1 MGHVVI
7 LTLMAHFCLACA
19 FITFGLGIYVISKNP
34 TSLVN
39 RLFLVSM
46 AAATYWALGEFF
58 IWEVRTPESIR
69 FWLEVSAF
77 WPMVIAVFFHFI
89 TVFCDHPLA
98 KNENSRILALGI
110 YAPSLVVSLI
120 GLLTDD
126 LYTVIFREGTGY
138 VYTPVMG
145 SFVYLLGSG
154 YFLAVML
161 LALFIVS
168 LSWKSETRGKQA
180 RQKRLMGLGVLTL
193 IVSGALSAFILPF
206 FGIYTPNV
214 VFFGIAAFAFLIA
227 YAIHTQGLLE
237 LTPEMAVPQIMALI
251 PDGIVLTDGKGKIL
265 SANPAATGILARSAQ
280 DLPGRDICEVI
291 VGKQGGDLINTVLR
305 KGSVTDIEAEIDGAR
320 PRVVSI
326 SGARVNDP
334 DRGPAG
340 VVFVIRDITERK
352 AKESALRIANE
363 KISLLTRLTRHDI
376 SNLVTALSG
385 YLQLMRDDCGRYIT
399 PATQTV
405 HKISDYLL
413 FSRQY
418 QDIGSTQPVWQP
430 LGKMVARAAGE
441 IHPEGLEIS
450 VDLPD
455 VEVFADGLAYRV
467 IYALIDNT
475 IRHSEGAT
483 IMQIHVDREE
493 DNALTLVVEDN
504 GRGVEERDKELIFQY
519 GYGSHTGLGLAIS
532 RDILALTGLS
542 IRETGVAGRG
552 ARFEI
557 SVPSRAWQKEA
568 IHSSFTT

>member
-1 MGHVVI
+1 VVI
-7 LTLMAHFCLACA
+7 LTLLAHFCLACA

-34 TSLVN
+34 DSPVN

-69 FWLEVSAF
+69 FWLRVSAF

-98 KNENSRILALGI
+98 KKENSWALGLGV
-110 YAPSLVVSLI
+110 YAPSLAVSMI
-120 GLLTDD
+120 GLLTND
-126 LYTVIFREGTGY
+126 LDTVIFQQGSGY
-138 VYTPVMG
+138 FYAPVIG
-145 SFVYLLGSG
+145 SFMYLLGSG
-154 YFLAVML
+154 YFLAVMIL
-161 LALFIVS
+161 SLFIVF
-168 LSWKSETRGKQA
+168 LSWKAETRRKQA
-180 RQKRLMGLGVLTL
+180 HQKRLMVLGVLIL
-193 IVSGALSAFILPF
+193 ITSGSLSAFVLPF
-206 FGIYTPNV
+206 FGIYTPNM

-227 YAIHTQGLLE
+227 YAIHTQDLFV
-237 LTPEMAVPQIMALI
+237 LTPEMAAPQIMALI
-251 PDGIVLTDGKGKIL
+251 PDGIVLTDGKGKIH
-265 SANPAATGILARSAQ
+265 SVNPAATGILARNAQ
-280 DLPGRDICEVI
+280 DLPGQDIGEVI
-291 VGKQGGDLINTVLR
+291 VGKQGVDLMGTVLR
-305 KGSVTDIEAEIDGAR
+305 DGSVTDIEAEIDGTR

-326 SGARVNDP
+326 SGVRVNDP
-334 DRGPAG
+334 EAGPAG

-385 YLQLMRDDCGRYIT
+385 YLELMRDDCGRYIT
-399 PATQTV
+399 PAVQTV
-405 HKISDYLL
+405 QKISDYLR
-413 FSRQY
+413 FSQQY
-418 QDIGSTQPVWQP
+418 QDIGSTQPVWQQ
-430 LGKMVARAAGE
+430 LGQMVARAVGE

-483 IMQIHVDREE
+483 VMQIHVDREE

-557 SVPSRAWQKEA
+557 SVPSHAWHKRGS
-568 IHSSFTT
+568 HSSRTT

>member
-1 MGHVVI
+1 VVV

-19 FITFGLGIYVISKNP
+19 FITFGLGIYVISKNSNSP
-34 TSLVN
+34 VN
-39 RLFLVSM
+39 RLFLVSV

-58 IWEVRTPESIR
+58 IWEVRTPENIR
-69 FWLEVSAF
+69 FWLRVSAF
-77 WPMVIAVFFHFI
+77 WPIVIAVFFHFI

-98 KNENSRILALGI
+98 KKENSWALGLGV
-110 YAPSLVVSLI
+110 YAPSLAVSLI
-120 GLLTDD
+120 GLLTSD
-126 LYTVIFREGTGY
+126 LDTVIFQQGSGY
-138 VYTPVMG
+138 VYTPDMG

-154 YFLAVML
+154 YSLAVMI
-161 LALFIVS
+161 LALFIVF
-168 LSWKSETRGKQA
+168 LSWKSETRRKQA
-180 RQKRLMGLGVLTL
+180 HQKRLMVPGVLVL
-193 IVSGALSAFILPF
+193 ITSGVLSAFVLPS
-206 FGIYTPNV
+206 FGIYTPNM

-227 YAIHTQGLLE
+227 YAIHSQGLFV
-237 LTPEMAVPQIMALI
+237 LTPEMAAPQIMALI
-251 PDGIVLTDGKGKIL
+251 PDGIVLTDGKGKID
-265 SANPAATGILARSAQ
+265 SVNPAVTGILARSAQ
-280 DLPGRDICEVI
+280 DLLGEDIGEVI
-291 VGKQGGDLINTVLR
+291 MGKQVVDLMGTVLR
-305 KGSVTDIEAEIDGAR
+305 DGSITDIEAEIDGAR

-326 SGARVNDP
+326 SGVRVNDP
-334 DRGPAG
+334 EGEPAG
-340 VVFVIRDITERK
+340 VVFVIRDVTERK

-385 YLQLMRDDCGRYIT
+385 YLELMRGDCGRYMP
-399 PATQTV
+399 PAVQTV
-405 HKISDYLL
+405 QKISDHLR
-413 FSRQY
+413 FSQQY

-455 VEVFADGLAYRV
+455 VEIFADGLAYRV
-467 IYALIDNT
+467 IYALLDNT
-475 IRHSEGAT
+475 VRHSEGAT
-483 IMQIHVDREE
+483 VMQVHANREE
-493 DNALTLVVEDN
+493 DNVLTLVVEDN

-557 SVPSRAWQKEA
+557 SVPSHAWHKRGS
-568 IHSSFTT
+568 HSSRTT